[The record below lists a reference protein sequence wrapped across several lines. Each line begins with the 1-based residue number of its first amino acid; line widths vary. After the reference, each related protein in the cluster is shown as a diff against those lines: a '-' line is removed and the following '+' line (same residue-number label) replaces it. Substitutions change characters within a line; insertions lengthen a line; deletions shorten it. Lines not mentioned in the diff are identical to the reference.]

1 MPEPVDLDFLGEMK
15 LQATLQAES
24 LHSKDHW
31 AKPFYSN
38 VHTFRPDADRAFIGV
53 NPGGNRHS
61 EKYYKKYKYE

>member
-1 MPEPVDLDFLGEMK
+1 MLQQEDLDFLEEKK
-15 LQATLQAES
+15 LEATLLAES
-24 LHSKDHW
+24 LHSRDYW